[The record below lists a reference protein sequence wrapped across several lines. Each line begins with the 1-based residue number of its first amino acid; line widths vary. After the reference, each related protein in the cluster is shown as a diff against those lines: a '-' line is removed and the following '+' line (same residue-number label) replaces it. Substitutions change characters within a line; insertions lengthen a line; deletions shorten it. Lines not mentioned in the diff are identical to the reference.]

1 MPRNDRLY
9 SLMEQLDHADL
20 LFLLQNGLG
29 KTAEKYKGYSKEQLM
44 DTVSSELRESA
55 SHSFA
60 NFFRLEHE
68 FPYKQILIDV
78 VNKLSKYK
86 ITEYQ
91 LDDDHSEEEIE
102 KEILRLFDLKAKEW
116 WAKLSDAEKE
126 RVAEEM
132 SRMINAKLVVSV
144 NRKMLIKYR
153 IKKEVMDS
161 VITKGIV
168 LGLLA
173 VSAGGVLGLAGGSVL
188 TRIGWSVISRTT
200 GLMYALKFMAAN
212 IGGLSGKAILDIVGG
227 LTAGLSV
234 FVPSTVYFYADSN
247 YKKTIPT
254 VVMLL
259 SKVHLN
265 KIFGTEI

>member
-1 MPRNDRLY
+1 
-9 SLMEQLDHADL
+9 MEQLEQPDL

-29 KTAEKYKGYSKEQLM
+29 KTEAKYKRCSKEQLM
-44 DTVSSELRESA
+44 DAVSSELREAA

-68 FPYKQILIDV
+68 YPYKQILIDV
-78 VNKLSKYK
+78 ANKLSKYN
-86 ITEYQ
+86 ITKYQ
-91 LDDDHSEEEIE
+91 LDDSHSEEEIE

-116 WAKLSDAEKE
+116 WEKLSDAEKE
-126 RVAEEM
+126 QVAEEM
-132 SRMINAKLVVSV
+132 SRMINARLVISV
-144 NRKMLIKYR
+144 NRKTLIKYR

-188 TRIGWSVISRTT
+188 TRIGWAIVSRAA
-200 GLMYALKFMAAN
+200 GFMHAAKFMGVT

-227 LTAGLSV
+227 LAAGLSV
-234 FVPSTVYFYADSN
+234 FVPSTIYFYADTN

-259 SKVHLN
+259 SKVHLR
-265 KIFGTEI
+265 KTFSSEI

>member
-9 SLMEQLDHADL
+9 YLMGQLDQADL
-20 LFLLQNGLG
+20 LFLLENGLG
-29 KTAEKYKGYSKEQLM
+29 KTEAKYKRCSKEQLM
-44 DTVSSELRESA
+44 DAFSSELRESA
-55 SHSFA
+55 SNSFA

-78 VNKLSKYK
+78 ANKLSKYS
-86 ITEYQ
+86 ITKYQ

-116 WAKLSDAEKE
+116 WEKLSNAEKE
-126 RVAEEM
+126 RVADEM

-144 NRKMLIKYR
+144 NRKTLIKYR

-173 VSAGGVLGLAGGSVL
+173 ISAGGVLGFAGGSVL
-188 TRIGWSVISRTT
+188 TRIGWAVVSRTA
-200 GLMYALKFMAAN
+200 GLMHAVKFMSAT

-227 LTAGLSV
+227 LAAGLSV
-234 FVPSTVYFYADSN
+234 FVPSTVYFYADTN

-254 VVMLL
+254 VIMLL
-259 SKVHLN
+259 SRVHLN
-265 KIFGTEI
+265 KMLRDEV